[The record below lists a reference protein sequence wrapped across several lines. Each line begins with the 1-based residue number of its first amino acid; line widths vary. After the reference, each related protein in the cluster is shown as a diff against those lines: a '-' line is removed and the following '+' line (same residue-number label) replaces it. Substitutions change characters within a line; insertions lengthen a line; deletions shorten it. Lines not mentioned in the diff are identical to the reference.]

1 MTIHKS
7 AEDYLETILMIKRSQ
22 GNVRSIDVVHALG
35 VSKPSV
41 SVAMK
46 KLREGGYI
54 EMAPS
59 GEISLLPKGKE
70 IAKDIYARHQIL
82 TAFLQAVGVGEEQAE
97 EDACKIEH
105 DLSHES
111 IERIEAFM
119 KKEGWDIEIEA

>member
-7 AEDYLETILMIKRSQ
+7 AEDYLETILMLQRSQ
-22 GNVRSIDVVHALG
+22 GNVRSIDIVHALD

-59 GEISLLPKGKE
+59 GEIVLSPKGADVAKNIYGRHKLLTSLLE
-70 IAKDIYARHQIL
+70 ML
-82 TAFLQAVGVGEEQAE
+82 GVSHAQAE
-97 EDACKIEH
+97 EDACEVEH
-105 DLSHES
+105 DLSDEA
-111 IERIEAFM
+111 IACIQAFM
-119 KKEGWDIEIEA
+119 DEARK

>member
-7 AEDYLETILMIKRSQ
+7 AEDYLETILMLQRSQ
-22 GNVRSIDVVHALG
+22 GNVRSIDIVHALD

-59 GEISLLPKGKE
+59 GEITLCPKGADV
-70 IAKDIYARHQIL
+70 AKNIYGRHKLL
-82 TAFLQAVGVGEEQAE
+82 TSFLEMLGVGHAQAE
-97 EDACKIEH
+97 DDACKVEH
-105 DLSHES
+105 DLSEEA
-111 IERIEAFM
+111 IACIRAFM
-119 KKEGWDIEIEA
+119 DEAGK

>member
-7 AEDYLETILMIKRSQ
+7 AEDYLETILMLQRSQ
-22 GNVRSIDVVHALG
+22 GNVRSIDIVHALD

-59 GEISLLPKGKE
+59 GEIVLSPKGANV
-70 IAKDIYARHQIL
+70 AKNIYGRHKLL
-82 TAFLQAVGVGEEQAE
+82 TSFLEMLGVDHAQAE
-97 EDACKIEH
+97 EDACKVEH
-105 DLSHES
+105 DLSDEA
-111 IERIEAFM
+111 IACIQAFM
-119 KKEGWDIEIEA
+119 DEARK